1 MSEIQER
8 QNQRIIDY
16 AEANFSKTTHEYG
29 RQDMARRS
37 AKNLERKLILL
48 V

>member
-29 RQDMARRS
+29 RQDMQI
-37 AKNLERKLILL
+37 NLERKLILL

>member
-16 AEANFSKTTHEYG
+16 AEANFSKPRMNTAD
-29 RQDMARRS
+29 RIWLDALQI
-37 AKNLERKLILL
+37 NLERKLILL

>member
-1 MSEIQER
+1 MSEIQGR

-16 AEANFSKTTHEYG
+16 AEANLRKPRMNTADRIWLDALQINRE
-29 RQDMARRS
+29 
-37 AKNLERKLILL
+37 KLILL

>member
-8 QNQRIIDY
+8 QISIMLKQTFRKPRMNTADRIWLDALQI
-16 AEANFSKTTHEYG
+16 
-29 RQDMARRS
+29 
-37 AKNLERKLILL
+37 NLERKLILL